1 MQAQS
6 DCDYWV
12 SPQHDRGSFTRSFR
26 PQVDE
31 KEWGGHRWD
40 TSFINASLHHETAG
54 GACRHSSL
62 SLPAT
67 TADLTRARWPYPA
80 PYTPNPDPTQL
91 TARGGRRKSVPPT
104 RAPTR
109 SVPPTRSKSGGRQAL
124 TLALALALALTL
136 TLILTLTLA
145 LTLPLGVILY
155 ELLTLK
161 RPFTADNMATL
172 VLRIAQG

>member
-1 MQAQS
+1 MQAQA

-40 TSFINASLHHETAG
+40 TSFIHASLHHETAG
-54 GACRHSSL
+54 NACRHSSL

-67 TADLTRARWPYPA
+67 TADLTRARALPP
-80 PYTPNPDPTQL
+80 TPNPDPTQL
-91 TARGGRRKSVPPT
+91 TERGARQRSVPPT

-109 SVPPTRSKSGGRQAL
+109 SVPPTRSKSGGRQTLA
-124 TLALALALALTL
+124 LALALALALTL
-136 TLILTLTLA
+136 TLTLT
-145 LTLPLGVILY
+145 
-155 ELLTLK
+155 
-161 RPFTADNMATL
+161 RQRD
-172 VLRIAQG
+172 AQRQRGGGGGGAAER